1 MFKTLPAAIVAC
13 GLFASAAVADD
24 AEYVKLVQAD
34 TGKVLSV
41 ADNSDDAG
49 AKIVVAK
56 DESSETQQWK
66 LEKDGDYYKI
76 VNRKT
81 GKVLDVDK
89 ESKDEGASII
99 QWEDKADANDNQRWS
114 WQGNG
119 KARQLKSKSSYL
131 VLDVDDNGM
140 VIQRKA
146 DDNAKRQLR
155 EIVEVK

>member
-24 AEYVKLVQAD
+24 AVYVKLVQAD

-56 DESSETQQWK
+56 DESSEAQQWK
-66 LEKDGDYYKI
+66 LEKDGDNYKI

-81 GKVLDVDK
+81 GKVLDVDQA
-89 ESKDEGASII
+89 SKDEGASII
-99 QWEDKADANDNQRWS
+99 QWEDKAEDNANQRWF
-114 WQGNG
+114 WQGDG
-119 KARQLKSKSSYL
+119 KARQLKSRSSYL

-146 DDNAKRQLR
+146 DEDAKQQLW
-155 EIVEVK
+155 EIIEVK

>member
-1 MFKTLPAAIVAC
+1 MLKTFPAVIVAF
-13 GLFASAAVADD
+13 GLLAATAA
-24 AEYVKLVQAD
+24 AEDNFVKLVQAD

-41 ADNSDDAG
+41 ADNSEDAG

-56 DESSETQQWK
+56 DESSEAQQWK

-81 GKVLDVDK
+81 GKVLDVEQ
-89 ESKDEGASII
+89 ESQDEGASII
-99 QWEDKADANDNQRWS
+99 QWDDKAENNANQRWS
-114 WQGNG
+114 WQGDG
-119 KARQLKSKSSYL
+119 KSRQLKSKSSNL

-146 DDNAKRQLR
+146 DDNAKRQLWQV
-155 EIVEVK
+155 VEVK

>member
-1 MFKTLPAAIVAC
+1 MFKTLPGVIVAF
-13 GLFASAAVADD
+13 GLCAATAAADED
-24 AEYVKLVQAD
+24 SYVKLVQAD

-41 ADNSDDAG
+41 ADNSEDAG

-56 DESSETQQWK
+56 DESSEAQQWK
-66 LEKDGDYYKI
+66 LEKDGDFYKI

-81 GKVLDVDK
+81 GKVLDVEM

-99 QWEDKADANDNQRWS
+99 QWDDKADSNDNQRWS

-119 KARQLKSKSSYL
+119 KTKQLKSKSSEL
-131 VLDVDDNGM
+131 VLDVGDNDM

-146 DDNAKRQLR
+146 DDNAKHQLWQV
-155 EIVEVK
+155 VEVK